1 MKKRLG
7 ADKVRHAAGT
17 GRRCYLTGALL
28 NAVVPMKNLL
38 PILYGTVLTICLTG
52 CGDTTA
58 TRDAPAADT
67 AMVADTTPGEWIALF
82 DGSGTDGWRG
92 YNAETLPPGWVA
104 RDGMLLFD
112 TEVELEQD
120 YTGGKDILYGER
132 EFDNFEL
139 EWDWKIPEGGNSGV
153 MYHVQEGYDA
163 PSDIAPE
170 YQLIDDAGYAAMHDL
185 TGYNSQFGVEHPE
198 QLQDWQSTGADYAM
212 HTPDLSKKKLN
223 PAGEWNSSRIV
234 FTPERAEHWLNGEM
248 LLSFVPW
255 SEEWEDKRNSGKFK
269 NMPDYGKFRSGYI
282 VLQDHGSPLWFRNI
296 RIREL

>member
-1 MKKRLG
+1 
-7 ADKVRHAAGT
+7 
-17 GRRCYLTGALL
+17 
-28 NAVVPMKNLL
+28 MKNLFATL
-38 PILYGTVLTICLTG
+38 CLAALAVWLTG

-67 AMVADTTPGEWIALF
+67 VMVTDTTPGEWITLF
-82 DGSGTDGWRG
+82 DGSSTDGWRG

-112 TEVELEQD
+112 TEVQLEQD
-120 YTGGKDILYGER
+120 YTGGRDILYGER

-198 QLQDWQSTGADYAM
+198 QLQDWQRTGADYAM
-212 HTPDLSKKKLN
+212 HTPDPTRKKLN

-234 FTPERAEHWLNGEM
+234 FTPERAEHWLNGE
-248 LLSFVPW
+248 LLLDFVPW
-255 SEEWEDKRNSGKFK
+255 SEEWEEKRDSGKWK
-269 NMPDYGKFRSGYI
+269 DTPDYGKFRSGYI